1 MNYPKD
7 LEILINHYQ
16 KLPGIGEKSAER
28 TCYSNFRFSE
38 EETNEF
44 SEAMKKKLKRI

>member
-7 LEILINHYQ
+7 LEKLISYYQ

-28 TCYSNFRFSE
+28 LALATIEFSDDE
-38 EETNEF
+38 INEF
-44 SEAMKKKLKRI
+44 SNTLFGSRT